1 MRAYLKSDDCLFLL
15 STKMTTIG
23 REGCDLVLS
32 VWFCHCIF
40 WIVHKWCHAIL
51 GKNYR
56 PYSFSHVSS
65 RFSGPIQIWRHKLL
79 TPSPLA
85 VCSVVKFFYM
95 IWHIWWGT
103 AVFAGGHFWLNSI
116 RVLVRVGIWLILFL
130 HSCTAS
136 LHGWPLARYQSNG
149 LILLEMSIFLLKSF
163 ISSIFDFLS
172 IVQKHLAQTCG
183 SITLADSQTFISVC
197 LQR

>member
-1 MRAYLKSDDCLFLL
+1 VNCIGILLFYLLSGLKWFGIIIQFWDKILLLRYERRLIVIFAAMRAYLKSDDCLFLL

-136 LHGWPLARYQSNG
+136 LHGW
-149 LILLEMSIFLLKSF
+149 
-163 ISSIFDFLS
+163 
-172 IVQKHLAQTCG
+172 
-183 SITLADSQTFISVC
+183 
-197 LQR
+197 